1 MSSLTP
7 DACRLLLVAWRPIPT
22 TKAGRWASSTTI
34 PWPVSR
40 GNSTTGSSITLVTD
54 PRSMCKLPLRA
65 STSFVDCVLFEPH
78 RPGISRVIVDC
89 SATVSLSESQRS
101 PVYQLPTQCPT
112 LFPNQKICNLTD
124 PWSNDF
130 KPSYRAIRPGISS
143 SRRNVGEII
152 PNHNQKLSHQI
163 RTAV

>member
-54 PRSMCKLPLRA
+54 PRSNDFKPSYRA
-65 STSFVDCVLFEPH
+65 I

-152 PNHNQKLSHQI
+152 PNHNQKLSQNQKP
-163 RTAV
+163 RGTFKPRGLEF

>member
-1 MSSLTP
+1 M
-7 DACRLLLVAWRPIPT
+7 
-22 TKAGRWASSTTI
+22 
-34 PWPVSR
+34 SR
-40 GNSTTGSSITLVTD
+40 GNSTAGSSITLVTD

-152 PNHNQKLSHQI
+152 PNHNQKLSQNQKP
-163 RTAV
+163 RGTFKPRGLEF